1 MLSIYP
7 ACFFKEDNGYSVI
20 FPDLNYLA
28 TQGDTL
34 EDAVAMAVDCLAGY
48 LYTAKMDNEKF
59 PKASKLS
66 DINIDRL
73 SDELDIT
80 GTYTDAFTNMVS
92 VDVKAYAKEHFDK
105 SVRKTLNRN
114 FLNRRGNHA
123 FLHGIGQ
130 LVFYF
135 FARFMPFFRMPH
147 FFQFIFSHFIF
158 KHFSHDLTS
167 CCPLVCIQAI
177 LSALYA
183 DFLYFSD
190 KYPRS

>member
-34 EDAVAMAVDCLAGY
+34 EDAVTMAVDCLAGY

-73 SDELDIT
+73 SDELDIK

-105 SVRKTLNRN
+105 SVRKTLTIPAWLNTAAQEEGIN
-114 FLNRRGNHA
+114 FSKTL
-123 FLHGIGQ
+123 Q
-130 LVFYF
+130 E
-135 FARFMPFFRMPH
+135 
-147 FFQFIFSHFIF
+147 
-158 KHFSHDLTS
+158 
-167 CCPLVCIQAI
+167 
-177 LSALYA
+177 ALMSKLKA
-183 DFLYFSD
+183 H
-190 KYPRS
+190 